1 MIFKKPEKT
10 TMMAGLLA
18 LPLSLLSCSI
28 YIINGTDGHRLHMGQ
43 LKNEP
48 DATLQSN
55 GAKNSSLMT
64 DLKNSKSGLYAIVNG
79 TTLIRCNEYYQPHNL
94 PEDPPTPIIPP
105 DKDDDYKYI
114 MNSLTTNISQ
124 KTTTITALRIRLQN
138 EYRDVLQAC
147 LDSQ

>member
-1 MIFKKPEKT
+1 MHKTFEKAA
-10 TMMAGLLA
+10 MMAGLLA

-28 YIINGTDGHRLHMGQ
+28 YIINGADGHRLQMGS

-48 DATLQSN
+48 DNVASPAST
-55 GAKNSSLMT
+55 SSPNFMT

-94 PEDPPTPIIPP
+94 PEDPPIPIIPP

-124 KTTTITALRIRLQN
+124 KTTTITALRLRLQN